1 MSIGVGIFLMVVGG
15 VLAFAV
21 QDSWDAV
28 NLQVVGYILLLAGL
42 AGILLSFYITNRRRR
57 VDTDAIDPA
66 VEEEYRV
73 VEEHHRDIS
82 ECPPGPSRRRT
93 SPLGHPAIHEQPS
106 SVGRWSPSRS
116 AAFVRVDH

>member
-1 MSIGVGIFLMVVGG
+1 MSIGVGIFLMVVGA

-28 NLQVVGYILLLAGL
+28 NLQVVGYILILAGL
-42 AGILLSFYITNRRRR
+42 AGIALSFYITNRRRR

-73 VEEHHRDIS
+73 VEEHHRDVK
-82 ECPPGPSRRRT
+82 E
-93 SPLGHPAIHEQPS
+93 
-106 SVGRWSPSRS
+106 
-116 AAFVRVDH
+116 

>member
-1 MSIGVGIFLMVVGG
+1 MSIGVGIFLMVVGA

-21 QDSWDAV
+21 RDTWDAV
-28 NLQVVGYILLLAGL
+28 NLQVVGYILMLAGL

-73 VEEHHRDIS
+73 VEEHHRDIK
-82 ECPPGPSRRRT
+82 E
-93 SPLGHPAIHEQPS
+93 
-106 SVGRWSPSRS
+106 
-116 AAFVRVDH
+116 

>member
-1 MSIGVGIFLMVVGG
+1 MSIGVGIFLMVVGA

-21 QDSWDAV
+21 RDTWDVV

-57 VDTDAIDPA
+57 VETDAIDPA

-73 VEEHHRDIS
+73 VEEHHRDVK
-82 ECPPGPSRRRT
+82 E
-93 SPLGHPAIHEQPS
+93 
-106 SVGRWSPSRS
+106 
-116 AAFVRVDH
+116 